1 MLTLQKYVT
10 LFSEQTWA
18 SEVLPKRPGWVDVE
32 SEVGSEIRVRIRDCG
47 PKAEKIEYR

>member
-1 MLTLQKYVT
+1 MILL
-10 LFSEQTWA
+10 A
-18 SEVLPKRPGWVDVE
+18 VLLERPGWVDVE